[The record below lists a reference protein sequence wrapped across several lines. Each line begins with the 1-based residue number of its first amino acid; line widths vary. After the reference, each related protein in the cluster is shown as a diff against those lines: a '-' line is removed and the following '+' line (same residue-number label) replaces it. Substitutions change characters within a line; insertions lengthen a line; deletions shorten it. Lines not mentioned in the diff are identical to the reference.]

1 MPSVS
6 PTRLRHFFPRRVAGT
21 GGDRLTCSYLLAHSL
36 FKIVLIENNW
46 RVFCHNKLLACSFI
60 RSFGRNFVRSFPG
73 IGRRGRGTERCHD
86 TCEGFFS
93 RSVVI
98 RDFDGALHLRARH
111 AEKAKQGTVGHI
123 VTAEATDRLPHN
135 QAP

>member
-1 MPSVS
+1 M
-6 PTRLRHFFPRRVAGT
+6 
-21 GGDRLTCSYLLAHSL
+21 LAHSL

-60 RSFGRNFVRSFPG
+60 HSFVRNFVRSFLG

-86 TCEGFFS
+86 TSVSGGFFS

-98 RDFDGALHLRARH
+98 RDLDSDGALRLQARH
-111 AEKAKQGTVGHI
+111 AEKAKQSTVGHI
-123 VTAEATDRLPHN
+123 ITEEAIGR
-135 QAP
+135 